1 MEIHKL
7 ITRVAAYIPQP
18 LKTALRGDHG
28 SPNRLA
34 NIIHGFL
41 NRLPGDR
48 YPILPCAGRLK
59 GYRMRV
65 DWQIHRA
72 FIYDSWEPEVAQ
84 VIDRTVVPGMTVADI
99 GAQSGFYS
107 LLLSKRVGAQGQV
120 IAFEPLP
127 ANYRLL
133 EENLRLNKI
142 ENVIV
147 CREAVADRNG
157 TLNFQFPS
165 DEPSLIAGPVLAE
178 DETGTFDVP
187 CVSLDDFVAGKPIS
201 FDLIKMDVEGA
212 EGSVLAGATKT
223 LQRLHPIL
231 IIELH
236 HAGAQPRLHPVPVRL
251 QAMGYSIEWL
261 DERPDTTHI
270 LAVWQTSLSCGRSL
284 A

>member
-7 ITRVAAYIPQP
+7 ITRVAGYIPQP

-59 GYRMRV
+59 GYHMRV
-65 DWQIHRA
+65 DWHIHRA
-72 FIYDSWEPEVAQ
+72 FIYDSWEPEVTQA
-84 VIDRTVVPGMTVADI
+84 IDRTVVPGMTVADI
-99 GAQSGFYS
+99 GAQSGFYT
-107 LLLSKRVGAQGQV
+107 LLLSKRVGTQGQV
-120 IAFEPLP
+120 TAFEPLP

-142 ENVIV
+142 ENVLV
-147 CREAVADRNG
+147 RREAIADYSG
-157 TLNFQFPS
+157 ALSFQFPS
-165 DEPSLIAGPVLAE
+165 DEPSLVAGPLLPE
-178 DETGTFDVP
+178 DNTGTFDVA
-187 CVSLDDFVAGKPIS
+187 CVSLDDFIARQQIS
-201 FDLIKMDVEGA
+201 LDLIKMDVEGA
-212 EGSVLAGATKT
+212 EGSVLDGAMKT
-223 LQRLHPIL
+223 LQQFHPIL

-236 HAGAQPRLHPVPVRL
+236 YAGAQPRLHPVPVRL

-261 DERPDTTHI
+261 DERPHTTHI
-270 LAVWQTSLSCGRSL
+270 LAVWPNP

>member
-7 ITRVAAYIPQP
+7 ITRVAGYIPQP

-48 YPILPCAGRLK
+48 YRILPCGGRLK

-72 FIYDSWEPEVAQ
+72 FIYDSWEPEVTQA
-84 VIDRTVVPGMTVADI
+84 IDRTVVPGMTVADI
-99 GAQSGFYS
+99 GAQSGFYT
-107 LLLSKRVGAQGQV
+107 LLLAKRVGTQGQV

-142 ENVIV
+142 ENVLV
-147 CREAVADRNG
+147 RRAAVTDYSGA
-157 TLNFQFPS
+157 LNFQFPS
-165 DEPSLIAGPVLAE
+165 DEPSLIAGPVLPE
-178 DETGTFDVP
+178 DSTGTFDVA
-187 CVSLDDFVAGKPIS
+187 CVSLDDFVARQQIS
-201 FDLIKMDVEGA
+201 LDLIKMDVEGA
-212 EGSVLAGATKT
+212 EGSVLAGATKS
-223 LQRLHPIL
+223 LEKFHPIL

-261 DERPDTTHI
+261 DERPHTTHI
-270 LAVWQTSLSCGRSL
+270 LAVWPNPT
-284 A
+284 

>member
-1 MEIHKL
+1 MEIHKFL
-7 ITRVAAYIPQP
+7 TRVAAQIPQS

-48 YPILPCAGRLK
+48 YPTLPCAGRLT

-65 DWQIHRA
+65 DWQTHRA
-72 FIYDSWEPEVAQ
+72 FIYDSWEPEVTQA
-84 VIDRTVVPGMTVADI
+84 IDRTVVPGMTVADI
-99 GAQSGFYS
+99 GAQSGFYT
-107 LLLSKRVGAQGQV
+107 LLLSKRVGAHGKV

-142 ENVIV
+142 ENVLV
-147 CREAVADRNG
+147 RREAVADRTG
-157 TLNFQFPS
+157 ALNFRFPF
-165 DEPSLIAGPVLAE
+165 DEPSLIAGPVLPE
-178 DETGTFDVP
+178 DNTGSFDVP
-187 CVSLDDFVAGKPIS
+187 CVSLDDFVARKPIP

-212 EGSVLAGATKT
+212 EGSVLAGATET
-223 LQRLHPIL
+223 LEKSHPIL

-236 HAGAQPRLHPVPVRL
+236 HAGTQPRLHPVAVRL

-270 LAVWQTSLSCGRSL
+270 LAVWPVS

>member
-18 LKTALRGDHG
+18 IKTALRGDHG

-34 NIIHGFL
+34 NIIHRFL

-48 YPILPCAGRLK
+48 YPVLACGGRLK

-72 FIYDSWEPEVAQ
+72 FIYDSWEPEVTH
-84 VIDRTVVPGMTVADI
+84 VLDRIVAPGMTVADV
-99 GAQSGFYS
+99 GAQSGFYT
-107 LLLSKRVGAQGQV
+107 LLLSKRVGAKGQV

-127 ANYRLL
+127 ANFRLL

-142 ENVIV
+142 DNVLV
-147 CREAVADRNG
+147 RREAVADRTG
-157 TLNFQFPS
+157 VLNFQFPS
-165 DEPSLIAGPVLAE
+165 DEPSLIAGPLLPE
-178 DETGTFDVP
+178 DSTGTFDVP
-187 CVSLDDFVAGKPIS
+187 CVSLDDFVARQQIS
-201 FDLIKMDVEGA
+201 LDVIKMDVEGA
-212 EGSVLAGATKT
+212 EGSVIQGAMKT
-223 LQRLHPIL
+223 LEKFHPAL

-236 HAGAQPRLHPVPVRL
+236 DAGAQPRLHPVPVRL

-270 LAVWQTSLSCGRSL
+270 LAVWRNP

>member
-1 MEIHKL
+1 MEIHKF
-7 ITRVAAYIPQP
+7 IARVAGYIPQP

-72 FIYDSWEPEVAQ
+72 FVYDSWEPEVTQ
-84 VIDRTVVPGMTVADI
+84 TIDRTVLPGMTVADI

-107 LLLSKRVGAQGQV
+107 LLLSKRVGTQGRV

-147 CREAVADRNG
+147 CREAVADRTG
-157 TLNFQFPS
+157 QLTFQFPS
-165 DEPSLIAGPVLAE
+165 DEPSLIAGPVLPE
-178 DETGTFDVP
+178 DDTGTFAVA
-187 CVSLDDFVAGKPIS
+187 CVSLDEFVSRSEIS
-201 FDLIKMDVEGA
+201 LDLIKIDVEGA
-212 EGSVLAGATKT
+212 EGSVLAGAAKT
-223 LQRLHPIL
+223 LQQFHPTL

-236 HAGAQPRLHPVPVRL
+236 HAGSQPRLHAVPARL

-270 LAVWQTSLSCGRSL
+270 LAVWPKF

>member
-1 MEIHKL
+1 MEFHKL
-7 ITRVAAYIPQP
+7 ITKVAEYIPQP

-48 YPILPCAGRLK
+48 FPVLPCAGRLK

-65 DWQIHRA
+65 DWRIHRA
-72 FIYDSWEPEVAQ
+72 FIYDSWEPEVTRA
-84 VIDRTVVPGMTVADI
+84 IDRTVVPGMTVADI
-99 GAQSGFYS
+99 GAQSGFYT
-107 LLLSKRVGAQGQV
+107 LLLSKRVGAQGKV

-142 ENVIV
+142 ENAIV
-147 CREAVADRNG
+147 RREAVADRTG
-157 TLNFQFPS
+157 ALNFQFPL

-178 DETGTFDVP
+178 DSTGAFDVP
-187 CVSLDDFVAGKPIS
+187 CVSLDDFVAGQLNS
-201 FDLIKMDVEGA
+201 LDLIKMDVEGA

-223 LQRLHPIL
+223 LQQFHPNL

-236 HAGAQPRLHPVPVRL
+236 HAGDQPRLHPVPVRL

-261 DERPDTTHI
+261 DERPHTTHI
-270 LAVWQTSLSCGRSL
+270 LAVWPNS

>member
-1 MEIHKL
+1 MNMQKL
-7 ITRVAAYIPQP
+7 IAKLAEYFPQS
-18 LKTALRGDHG
+18 LKIALRGDHG

-48 YPILPCAGRLK
+48 YAVLACGGRLK

-65 DWQIHRA
+65 DWRIHRA
-72 FIYDSWEPEVAQ
+72 FIYDSWEPEVTQ
-84 VIDRTVVPGMTVADI
+84 TIDRTVVAGMTVADI
-99 GAQSGFYS
+99 GAQSGFYT
-107 LLLSKRVGAQGQV
+107 LLLSKRVGAKGQV

-147 CREAVADRNG
+147 RREAVADRTG
-157 TLNFQFPS
+157 ALSFQFPS
-165 DEPSLIAGPVLAE
+165 DEPSLIAGPLLPE
-178 DETGTFDVP
+178 DNTGTFEVP
-187 CVSLDDFVAGKPIS
+187 CVSLDDFVSRQQIS
-201 FDLIKMDVEGA
+201 LDLIKMDVEGA
-212 EGSVLAGATKT
+212 EGSVLDGATKT
-223 LQRLHPIL
+223 LEKFHPIL

-236 HAGAQPRLHPVPVRL
+236 QAGAQPRLHSVPVRL
-251 QAMGYSIEWL
+251 QALGYSIEWL

-270 LAVWQTSLSCGRSL
+270 LAVWPNP